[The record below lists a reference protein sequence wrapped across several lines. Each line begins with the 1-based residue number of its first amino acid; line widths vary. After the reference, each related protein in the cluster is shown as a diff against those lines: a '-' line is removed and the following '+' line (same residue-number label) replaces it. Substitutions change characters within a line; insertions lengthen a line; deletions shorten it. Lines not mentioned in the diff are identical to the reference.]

1 MPGLTAKME
10 PVPDH
15 GEESY
20 KGSGRLKGKKA
31 VITGA
36 DSGIGRAVAI
46 AYARE
51 GADVLISYLEE
62 HEDAEETKKLVEVAG
77 QKALLMPGDIQNA
90 AHCRTIVDKA
100 VSELGGIDIL
110 VNNAVVRTMSP
121 VAALGDG
128 NWNRALEVNLSAP
141 FRLIRACLPGMQ
153 QRGWGRIV
161 NMASVYSLI
170 ALAGRADYVT
180 TKHALIGLTRTVA
193 LELAASRVTCNAICP
208 GLMATDSAL
217 ARIDALAAERGI
229 DTDAATALFLSTR
242 QPGGRF
248 IPMET
253 VTALALFLC
262 GPHSDGINGAAIPV
276 DNGWSF
282 A

>member
-1 MPGLTAKME
+1 MSAAPKPRRVLVTGSALGLGLGLARAFAQAGDTVFLTDISGEVRDAAKVLSAE
-10 PVPDH
+10 T
-15 GEESY
+15 
-20 KGSGRLKGKKA
+20 GRDVGCSVLDLAQEGAADRLA
-31 VITGA
+31 VE
-36 DSGIGRAVAI
+36 
-46 AYARE
+46 ARE
-51 GADVLISYLEE
+51 
-62 HEDAEETKKLVEVAG
+62 T
-77 QKALLMPGDIQNA
+77 M
-90 AHCRTIVDKA
+90 
-100 VSELGGIDIL
+100 GGIDIL
-110 VNNAVVRTMSP
+110 VNNAVIRKMAT
-121 VAALGDG
+121 VAELGDAD
-128 NWNRALEVNLSAP
+128 WNRAMEVNLSAP

-153 QRGWGRIV
+153 ARGWGRIV

-180 TKHALIGLTRTVA
+180 SKHAIVGLTRTVA
-193 LELAASRVTCNAICP
+193 LELAATKITCNAICP

-217 ARIDALAAERGI
+217 ARIEALAAEKGI
-229 DTDAATALFLSTR
+229 GAEAATALFLSTR

-262 GPHSDGINGAAIPV
+262 GPQSEGINGAAIPV

>member
-1 MPGLTAKME
+1 MSAAPTSRRVLVTGSALGLGLGLARAFAETGDTVFLTDISGEVRDAAKALSAE
-10 PVPDH
+10 T
-15 GEESY
+15 
-20 KGSGRLKGKKA
+20 GRDVGCSVLDLAQEGA
-31 VITGA
+31 A
-36 DSGIGRAVAI
+36 DSLAAQARA
-46 AYARE
+46 
-51 GADVLISYLEE
+51 
-62 HEDAEETKKLVEVAG
+62 T
-77 QKALLMPGDIQNA
+77 M
-90 AHCRTIVDKA
+90 
-100 VSELGGIDIL
+100 GGIDIL
-110 VNNAVVRTMSP
+110 INNAVIRKMAT
-121 VAALGDG
+121 VAELGDAD
-128 NWNRALEVNLSAP
+128 WNRAIEVNLSAP

-153 QRGWGRIV
+153 ARGWGRIV

-180 TKHALIGLTRTVA
+180 TKHAIVGLTRTVA
-193 LELAASRVTCNAICP
+193 LELAATRITCNAICP

-217 ARIDALAAERGI
+217 ARIEALAAEKGI
-229 DTDAATALFLSTR
+229 GTEEATALFLSTR

-262 GPHSDGINGAAIPV
+262 GPQSEGINGAAIPV

>member
-1 MPGLTAKME
+1 MSAAPTSRRVLVTGSALGLGLGLARAFAETGDTVFLTDISGEVRDAAKALSAE
-10 PVPDH
+10 T
-15 GEESY
+15 
-20 KGSGRLKGKKA
+20 GRDVGCSVLDLAQEGA
-31 VITGA
+31 A
-36 DSGIGRAVAI
+36 DSLAAQ
-46 AYARE
+46 ARE
-51 GADVLISYLEE
+51 
-62 HEDAEETKKLVEVAG
+62 T
-77 QKALLMPGDIQNA
+77 M
-90 AHCRTIVDKA
+90 
-100 VSELGGIDIL
+100 GGIDIL
-110 VNNAVVRTMSP
+110 INNAVIRKMAT
-121 VAALGDG
+121 VAELGDAD
-128 NWNRALEVNLSAP
+128 WNRAIEVNLSAP

-153 QRGWGRIV
+153 ARGWGRIV

-180 TKHALIGLTRTVA
+180 TKHAIVGLTRTVA
-193 LELAASRVTCNAICP
+193 LELAATRITCNAICP

-217 ARIDALAAERGI
+217 ARIEALAAEKGI
-229 DTDAATALFLSTR
+229 GTEEATALFLSTR

-262 GPHSDGINGAAIPV
+262 GPQSEGINGAAIPV